1 MYLCVRGIDVSS
13 FYNLFLLDFGSVSTV
28 WFLISMTIY
37 SGVGDLILW
46 IQKSYGVYT
55 GKQTNT
61 HLSYTV

>member
-1 MYLCVRGIDVSS
+1 
-13 FYNLFLLDFGSVSTV
+13 LDFGSVPTV

-55 GKQTNT
+55 GKQTNK
-61 HLSYTV
+61 HLSYTLCKKNRQN